1 MAGGA
6 ARVRRTGDGAAAA
19 SGRAFAAIRRGAV
32 AEHRIWMVRSYA
44 LIFAAVTFRLRPA
57 VLAGFGLPF
66 DRA

>member
-1 MAGGA
+1 
-6 ARVRRTGDGAAAA
+6 
-19 SGRAFAAIRRGAV
+19 
-32 AEHRIWMVRSYA
+32 MVRSYA